1 MSNTRKTRNYK
12 GLVQFRINKM
22 KFSIA
27 MYLKIKTNVKM
38 FQTQVMKKMLNTI
51 FSEISM
57 KVWYNLWLISQMN
70 NLL

>member
-1 MSNTRKTRNYK
+1 
-12 GLVQFRINKM
+12 M
-22 KFSIA
+22 KFLIA

-38 FQTQVMKKMLNTI
+38 FQTQVMKKILNTI
-51 FSEISM
+51 FLEISM